1 MSVPALA
8 ALEPSVAS
16 AHASLGVAEPEVALP
31 ARLLELTDESAGCDG
46 VHDNTIRGTH
56 TYLGAL
62 ATLATHAAEA
72 TELLALRAFL
82 LPDGLLAVQK
92 TYRGEAGEAA
102 LLRQRLAEQPEKAAR
117 LATLAVPVGAGT
129 TVGALVDLWTSK
141 AARLGELDD
150 ERAALVAAASLPGAA
165 ASPSRQELR
174 NARYTWIQQV
184 NALLAIATAIKL
196 PAEAHQAI
204 FGHLEAALAIAER
217 RGNGPK
223 GGR

>member
-1 MSVPALA
+1 ML
-8 ALEPSVAS
+8 
-16 AHASLGVAEPEVALP
+16 
-31 ARLLELTDESAGCDG
+31 
-46 VHDNTIRGTH
+46 HDNTIRGTYG
-56 TYLGAL
+56 YLGAL
-62 ATLATHAAEA
+62 ATLANDAAEA
-72 TELLALRAFL
+72 TELLALRAFM

-102 LLRQRLAEQPEKAAR
+102 LLRQRLAEHPEKAAR

-129 TVGALVDLWTSK
+129 TVGALVDLWTAK
-141 AARLGELDD
+141 AARLGEIDD
-150 ERAALVAAASLPGAA
+150 ERAALVAAAALPGAA
-165 ASPSRQELR
+165 PGPSRQALR

-196 PAEAHQAI
+196 PQETHQAI

-217 RGNGPK
+217 RGNGAK